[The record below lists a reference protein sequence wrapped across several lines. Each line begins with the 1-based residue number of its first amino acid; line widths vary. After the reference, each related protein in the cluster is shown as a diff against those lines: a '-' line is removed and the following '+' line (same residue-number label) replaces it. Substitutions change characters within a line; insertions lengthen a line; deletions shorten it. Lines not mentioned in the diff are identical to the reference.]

1 MIARAVQL
9 PEGYRRLAWAMTAL
23 LTILLF
29 NFFFTQ
35 GFFHVELKDGRL
47 YGSLIDVLN
56 RAAPAVLVTFGM
68 TLVIATGGVDLSV
81 GAICA
86 IAGAVA
92 ALMLN
97 GPDPSLTGAIV
108 LPLVVGT
115 AAGLWNGVLVAW
127 LQVPP
132 IVATLVLMAAGR
144 GIAQLL
150 TEGQVLTFTHAGF
163 SYLGSGFLLW
173 LPFSLTLVA
182 AVYAATLW
190 LVRRTATGLF
200 IEAVGNNPEASR
212 FAGVNTALVKL
223 FVYAFSGF
231 CAALAGLIVASD
243 INAADANNAGLYLE
257 LDAILAAVIGGTALT
272 GGRFSITG
280 ALIGALI
287 NQAITTTVNTR
298 GVPAEVTLV
307 IKAMVIVALGLVQSP
322 KFMGLVKSRRRA

>member
-1 MIARAVQL
+1 MIARAAQV
-9 PEGYRRLAWAMTAL
+9 PEGYKRLALALAAL

-35 GFFHVELKDGRL
+35 GFFQVEFKDGRL

-81 GAICA
+81 GAVCA
-86 IAGAVA
+86 IAGSVA
-92 ALMLN
+92 AVLLN
-97 GPDPSLTGAIV
+97 RPEPSLAGAIA
-108 LPLVVGT
+108 LPLLVGV
-115 AAGLWNGVLVAW
+115 AAGLWNGLLVAW

-150 TEGQVLTFTHAGF
+150 TEGQVLTFTNPGF
-163 SYLGSGFLLW
+163 SFLGSGFFLT

-182 AVYAATLW
+182 AVYAVTIW
-190 LVRRTATGLF
+190 LARRSAAGLF

-212 FAGVNTALVKL
+212 FAGVNTRLVKM
-223 FVYAFSGF
+223 FVYAFSGL
-231 CAALAGLIVASD
+231 CSALAGLIIASD

-272 GGRFSITG
+272 GGRFSVTG
-280 ALIGALI
+280 ALVGALI

-307 IKAMVIVALGLVQSP
+307 IKALVIVALGLAQSP
-322 KFMGLVKSRRRA
+322 KFMARLKSWRRA